1 MESEI
6 VHECLKIINETYSN
20 NYVSFY
26 SWLTYNSDI
35 DFITIYQRAFEKHSN
50 FNQDQIVKTMKFNQI
65 MINNAHNLANAAWS
79 FYEVERDIS
88 KLNNFIKRFI
98 SCQTRE
104 LI

>member
-20 NYVSFY
+20 NYISFY

-35 DFITIYQRAFEKHSN
+35 DFITIYQRAFEKHS
-50 FNQDQIVKTMKFNQI
+50 FNRDQIVKFNQI

-79 FYEVERDIS
+79 FYEVERDIA
-88 KLNNFIKRFI
+88 KLNNFIKRVI
-98 SCQTRE
+98 SCQIRE

>member
-1 MESEI
+1 MENEI
-6 VHECLKIINETYSN
+6 VHECLKVINETYSN
-20 NYVSFY
+20 SYVSFY

-50 FNQDQIVKTMKFNQI
+50 GNQEIV
-65 MINNAHNLANAAWS
+65 INNAHNLANAAWS

-88 KLNNFIKRFI
+88 KLNNFVKRLI
-98 SCQTRE
+98 SCQIRE

>member
-6 VHECLKIINETYSN
+6 VHECLKVVNETYSN
-20 NYVSFY
+20 NYISFY

-35 DFITIYQRAFEKHSN
+35 DFITIYQRAFKKYSN
-50 FNQDQIVKTMKFNQI
+50 GNQEVL
-65 MINNAHNLANAAWS
+65 INNAHNLANAAWS

-88 KLNNFIKRFI
+88 KLNNFIKRLV
-98 SCQTRE
+98 SCQIRE

>member
-1 MESEI
+1 MENEI
-6 VHECLKIINETYSN
+6 VHECLKVVNETYSN
-20 NYVSFY
+20 SYISFY

-50 FNQDQIVKTMKFNQI
+50 YNREIV
-65 MINNAHNLANAAWS
+65 INNAHNLANSAWS

-88 KLNNFIKRFI
+88 KLNNFIKRLI
-98 SCQTRE
+98 SCQIRE